1 MSCGPRLIP
10 QCQEIESLNSQLK
23 KNTFYWSVITERRAI
38 CNKEDCIYVSCMQF
52 FKLTFNFN
60 VVFDLDLEVEGV
72 SVENKDT
79 FLCLE
84 VSSVVVILELVPCYF
99 KLK

>member
-1 MSCGPRLIP
+1 
-10 QCQEIESLNSQLK
+10 
-23 KNTFYWSVITERRAI
+23 
-38 CNKEDCIYVSCMQF
+38 MQF

-84 VSSVVVILELVPCYF
+84 VSSVIVIPPADIGYTLNTHSVLYARPDIFLDQNYAILTLTRTSF
-99 KLK
+99 T

>member
-1 MSCGPRLIP
+1 
-10 QCQEIESLNSQLK
+10 
-23 KNTFYWSVITERRAI
+23 
-38 CNKEDCIYVSCMQF
+38 MQF

-84 VSSVVVILELVPCYF
+84 VSSVIVILELVPCYF